1 MPQES
6 RNQTFNFSFSG
17 FISRGIL
24 QETTGKS
31 YSSCVVEMTKWNTEL
46 SFNQK
51 KNRER
56 KKKKKKKKAAAIF
69 MVLL

>member
-51 KNRER
+51 KKQR
-56 KKKKKKKKAAAIF
+56 KEEKKKKAAAIF

>member
-51 KNRER
+51 KTEKGR
-56 KKKKKKKKAAAIF
+56 KKKKKKAAAIF